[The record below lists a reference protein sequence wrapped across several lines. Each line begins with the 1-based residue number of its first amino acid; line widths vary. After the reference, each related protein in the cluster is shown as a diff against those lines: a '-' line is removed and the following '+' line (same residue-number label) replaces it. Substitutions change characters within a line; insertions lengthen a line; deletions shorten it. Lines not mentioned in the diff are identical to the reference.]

1 MPAISGPAT
10 AGGAT
15 TPATEVMG
23 RPWALRRR
31 LGLACAGLGLTLVCS
46 FVLGAQDQ
54 LPVVASKAGFRPRV
68 LNLRK
73 GETVRLVLTTSD
85 VEHCFAVD
93 ELRVEKRIV
102 PGRATELDL
111 TPDRAGSYRF
121 YCCLEAGNEKL
132 HGRLSIGE

>member
-1 MPAISGPAT
+1 M
-10 AGGAT
+10 GGL
-15 TPATEVMG
+15 
-23 RPWALRRR
+23 RRALRRR
-31 LGLACAGLGLTLVCS
+31 WGWTGALLVLSLLGS
-46 FVLGAQDQ
+46 FAFGAQDQ
-54 LPVVASKAGFRPRV
+54 LSVVASKDGFRPRV
-68 LNLRK
+68 LNLHK
-73 GETVRLVLTTSD
+73 SETVRLVLTTSD

-111 TPDRAGSYRF
+111 TPDRSGTYRF